1 MNVKNNGAT
10 SGRVAGRAIHE
21 VFPLRAI
28 EQDCLISVH
37 GDLTICFAVSL
48 PEIFTLNASFEG
60 VGEGRVEQG
69 DYIALCNV
77 WTKAIGVLPS
87 YTILHKQDWF
97 VEETYD
103 ASKSGIADRQGTF
116 LDKASERHFNERP
129 YLHHECYLY
138 LTNTHPERRD
148 VGAVM
153 TSLTRGRL
161 VAKEVGDKHKVEE
174 FFNSVEQFVSI
185 LESSRL
191 IGLQRIK
198 ATELAGTDTQAGL
211 LERYMSLSL
220 RDEVVTLADLEMNE
234 ELRVGGKYTKFYTI
248 SDIDDLPEWVHTNNR
263 VEALS
268 TERSNVSVSYAAPV
282 SLMLNCNHIYNQ
294 YIFIE
299 DKQAA
304 FPKLEQRATQM
315 RSLANFGKDNEVNA
329 MLLNQYLSYAAETGF
344 TPVRSHFNIQVWTE
358 DKSRLPVLRNLVSS
372 AIAKLGVRPRENTK
386 DALGLFWAGI
396 PGNAADMPGEDKY
409 WSFVPQSVCLLNQE
423 TNYYDS
429 VSHYGVK
436 LVERMSGKPLLVDL
450 SDLPMKKGWVTNRNK
465 FILGPTGSG
474 KSFFT
479 NHALRS
485 FHVQGSHAVIVDVGH
500 SYRGLCDMLG
510 GMYLTYSEDE
520 PINFNPFFI
529 EHRALP
535 DVEKKE
541 AIKVLLQ
548 TLWKRSDERQTM
560 SEYTAL
566 SDAVTQYFEV
576 YLPDNPDVFPCFN
589 SFYEF
594 MQTDFPRYLAEHKVQ
609 IGYFDYDNF
618 IYVLRP
624 FYQGGEY
631 EELLNS
637 AVNIDLL
644 NVPFIVFELDNIKDH
659 PILFPVVTIIIMDT
673 FISKMRKLNGVRKI
687 ILIEEAWKAIMK
699 DGMAE
704 YIKYLYK
711 TVRKFFGEAWIV
723 TQEVDDIIGNKIV
736 KDSIINN
743 ADTKILLDQ
752 RKYRNK
758 FSHVKDLLAL
768 TDKEKDL
775 CLSLNRDLDPR
786 RRYKEV
792 FISWGGQESKVY
804 GVEVS
809 TEEYL
814 AYSTEQTEKL
824 RLEEKVKAHGGNY
837 DLALRDYADEFRA
850 GR

>member
-1 MNVKNNGAT
+1 
-10 SGRVAGRAIHE
+10 
-21 VFPLRAI
+21 
-28 EQDCLISVH
+28 
-37 GDLTICFAVSL
+37 
-48 PEIFTLNASFEG
+48 
-60 VGEGRVEQG
+60 
-69 DYIALCNV
+69 
-77 WTKAIGVLPS
+77 
-87 YTILHKQDWF
+87 
-97 VEETYD
+97 
-103 ASKSGIADRQGTF
+103 
-116 LDKASERHFNERP
+116 
-129 YLHHECYLY
+129 
-138 LTNTHPERRD
+138 
-148 VGAVM
+148 
-153 TSLTRGRL
+153 
-161 VAKEVGDKHKVEE
+161 
-174 FFNSVEQFVSI
+174 
-185 LESSRL
+185 
-191 IGLQRIK
+191 
-198 ATELAGTDTQAGL
+198 
-211 LERYMSLSL
+211 
-220 RDEVVTLADLEMNE
+220 
-234 ELRVGGKYTKFYTI
+234 
-248 SDIDDLPEWVHTNNR
+248 
-263 VEALS
+263 
-268 TERSNVSVSYAAPV
+268 VSVSYAAPV
-282 SLMLNCNHIYNQ
+282 SLMLNCNHLYNQ

-299 DKQAA
+299 DKQGA

-344 TPVRSHFNIQVWTE
+344 TPVRSHFNIQVWTDE
-358 DKSRLPVLRNLVSS
+358 KGRLPVLRNLVSS
-372 AIAKLGVRPRENTK
+372 AIARMGVRPRENTK

-429 VSHYGVK
+429 VSQYGVK

-450 SDLPMKKGWVTNRNK
+450 SDYPMKKGWVTNRNK
-465 FILGPTGSG
+465 FILGPSGSG

-510 GMYLTYSEDE
+510 GLYLTYSEEE

-529 EHRALP
+529 ENRALP

-566 SDAVTQYFEV
+566 SDAVTQYFEA
-576 YLPDNPDVFPCFN
+576 YLPNNTAVFPCFN

-594 MQTDFPRYLAEHKVQ
+594 MQTDFPRYLEEHKVQ

-624 FYQGGEY
+624 FYRGGEY
-631 EELLNS
+631 ETLLNS
-637 AVNIDLL
+637 QANLDLL

-673 FISKMRKLNGVRKI
+673 FISKMRKLSGVRKI
-687 ILIEEAWKAIMK
+687 ILIEEAWKAIMR

-711 TVRKFFGEAWIV
+711 TVRKFLGEAWIV

-775 CLSLNRDLDPR
+775 CLSLNQDLDPKR
-786 RRYKEV
+786 KYKEV

-824 RLEEKVKAHGGNY
+824 RLEEKVAALGGNY
-837 DLALRDYADEFRA
+837 DLALRDYADELRA